1 VRKVGAVGAA
11 IVALYVLVDLST
23 LALSHQHVRP
33 LFEGVGPGSGPYQ
46 WVNPPKAF
54 AATNVPPHVNETD
67 IPLGPTGTP
76 QAGAT
81 SSESQLLLNLPA
93 GAIPPST
100 GATAVH
106 VKITP
111 LDPAKLGPAPAGT
124 VPNGNAYKVELTYKP
139 GDQPI
144 TILAKPGNIVL
155 AVPDPGVAILSSPDG
170 LAWQR
175 LPTQQV
181 TGPTV
186 LGATFSQ
193 PGVYAG
199 AEPPLAKKKSSGNG
213 GVVLVAAITVALAL
227 LLGFGPA
234 AYRRLRRR

>member
-1 VRKVGAVGAA
+1 VVGAA

-23 LALSHQHVRP
+23 LSLSHQHVRP
-33 LFEGVGPGSGPYQ
+33 LFEGFNSPAPYQ
-46 WVNPPKAF
+46 WVCPPKAF
-54 AATNVPPHVNETD
+54 AATNVSPHVSETD
-67 IPLGPTGTP
+67 VPLGPTGTP

-93 GAIPPST
+93 GAIPSSP
-100 GATAVH
+100 GATSVH
-106 VKITP
+106 IRITP
-111 LDPAKLGPAPAGT
+111 LCPAKLGPAPAGT
-124 VPNGNAYKVELTYKP
+124 VANGNAYKVELTYRP
-139 GDQPI
+139 GDQQI
-144 TILAKPGNIVL
+144 TALAKPGNIVL

-181 TGPTV
+181 TGPTS

-193 PGVYAG
+193 PGIYVG
-199 AEPPLAKKKSSGNG
+199 AEPPLTKKKSSGDG
-213 GVVLVAAITVALAL
+213 GVILVAAITVALAL

-234 AYRRLRRR
+234 VYRRLRRR